1 MIARVVAAVV
11 VNAPNS
17 TSATATSNP
26 RHWPDH
32 YQREC
37 KHKLFFV
44 SEQSAYFDV
53 EGVRAMAVVPL
64 NHENKV
70 AETFIG
76 ANRGT
81 VFM

>member
-1 MIARVVAAVV
+1 
-11 VNAPNS
+11 
-17 TSATATSNP
+17 
-26 RHWPDH
+26 
-32 YQREC
+32 
-37 KHKLFFV
+37 V

-53 EGVRAMAVVPL
+53 EGIRAMAVVPL

-81 VFM
+81 VFMQTFLFLFTNRNGSH